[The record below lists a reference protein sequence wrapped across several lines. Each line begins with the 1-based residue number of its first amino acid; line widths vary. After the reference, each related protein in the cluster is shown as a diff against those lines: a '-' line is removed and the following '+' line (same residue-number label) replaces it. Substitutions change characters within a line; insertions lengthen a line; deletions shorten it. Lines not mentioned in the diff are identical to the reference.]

1 MRGAAELDHDLRAAC
16 GEALAGAKIERNA
29 SPAPVVDQQFGGNES
44 FGLGRRTHVELF
56 AVAGH
61 ELTVELSR
69 RILPA
74 NDLLSDHPQI
84 ERADGLEHFQFF
96 VAHGGGIK
104 RSRRLNGYQR
114 GQLKNVALNHV
125 AESARRFIKTAA
137 ALDTERFRR
146 GDLHVIDIIAVPER
160 LENPVAEAQNEKV
173 LHGVL
178 TKVMVD
184 AVDLLFVENI
194 EDNLIQGFG

>member
-1 MRGAAELDHDLRAAC
+1 M
-16 GEALAGAKIERNA
+16 
-29 SPAPVVDQQFGGNES
+29 
-44 FGLGRRTHVELF
+44 
-56 AVAGH
+56 
-61 ELTVELSR
+61 
-69 RILPA
+69 
-74 NDLLSDHPQI
+74 
-84 ERADGLEHFQFF
+84 
-96 VAHGGGIK
+96 
-104 RSRRLNGYQR
+104 
-114 GQLKNVALNHV
+114 ALNHV